1 VLDFPKDKRAYV
13 IGMSGLEDELRSEG
27 ISLIG
32 GTMSRILL
40 SVKRVSP
47 SHSLMQDPT
56 DNTLPAP
63 GEIPPDPSVGTVL
76 ISLNTSINYT
86 KLSRAGTSI

>member
-1 VLDFPKDKRAYV
+1 V

-32 GTMSRILL
+32 GTVSRILL
-40 SVKRVSP
+40 SVKRV

-76 ISLNTSINYT
+76 ISLNMSINYT